1 MLKSRAV
8 SEGEWVRVSFVL
20 TTKVYATSCCARAR
34 NLLEMLGGRN
44 LPITH
49 QFEKANL
56 ITKAELKHRL
66 LNEIC

>member
-1 MLKSRAV
+1 MK
-8 SEGEWVRVSFVL
+8 EEWVRVSFVL
-20 TTKVYATSCCARAR
+20 TTKVYATSRCARAR

-56 ITKAELKHRL
+56 IAKAESKHRL